1 MIDLHMH
8 TIYSDGTDSVEE
20 LLKKAN
26 ALNLDIIS
34 ITDHDSCDA
43 YYELEKYNVNDYYKG
58 KIIVGC
64 EFTTSFDGRL
74 IEVLG
79 YGIDYKK
86 VNEFLSVYYSS
97 ENKHKTKTILYN
109 RLVDRINDL
118 GLKPSIKPEK
128 EKDIKDL
135 FVSPLYEELI
145 KYPENKH
152 LLKEDIWDSFA
163 DFFRKGL
170 TNPNSKLFINY
181 AEFKPLLKDIINV
194 IHDAGGLVFLAHP
207 YAYKF
212 SDTESFLDRIYDE
225 YNLDGIE
232 CFYTTFTKEQT
243 AYVLDFAQKRNLLI
257 SGGSDYHGTNKKNH
271 DLGTGNNNLN
281 IKNDIVDNWNVDY
294 LK

>member
-1 MIDLHMH
+1 M
-8 TIYSDGTDSVEE
+8 
-20 LLKKAN
+20 
-26 ALNLDIIS
+26 
-34 ITDHDSCDA
+34 
-43 YYELEKYNVNDYYKG
+43 
-58 KIIVGC
+58 
-64 EFTTSFDGRL
+64 
-74 IEVLG
+74 
-79 YGIDYKK
+79 
-86 VNEFLSVYYSS
+86 
-97 ENKHKTKTILYN
+97 
-109 RLVDRINDL
+109 
-118 GLKPSIKPEK
+118 
-128 EKDIKDL
+128 
-135 FVSPLYEELI
+135 
-145 KYPENKH
+145 
-152 LLKEDIWDSFA
+152 
-163 DFFRKGL
+163 
-170 TNPNSKLFINY
+170 TNPNSKIFVNY